1 MNTSTESYL
10 RERVKE
16 LENQLAKERAEN
28 LVILE
33 NVRFS
38 TRSVRDQTVFMMIM
52 LCLQTHRISMLE
64 KLTLDMRSHPIM
76 LFYLFKERTALTC

>member
-1 MNTSTESYL
+1 
-10 RERVKE
+10 VKE
-16 LENQLAKERAEN
+16 LESQLAKERAEN

-64 KLTLDMRSHPIM
+64 KLTLELMRSHPIM

>member
-33 NVRFS
+33 NVR
-38 TRSVRDQTVFMMIM
+38 RSVRG
-52 LCLQTHRISMLE
+52 L
-64 KLTLDMRSHPIM
+64 
-76 LFYLFKERTALTC
+76 

>member
-16 LENQLAKERAEN
+16 LENQLAKEREN

-33 NVRFS
+33 NGG
-38 TRSVRDQTVFMMIM
+38 SVRG
-52 LCLQTHRISMLE
+52 L
-64 KLTLDMRSHPIM
+64 
-76 LFYLFKERTALTC
+76 

>member
-16 LENQLAKERAEN
+16 LENQLAKEREN

-64 KLTLDMRSHPIM
+64 N
-76 LFYLFKERTALTC
+76 

>member
-16 LENQLAKERAEN
+16 LENQLAKERGEF
-28 LVILE
+28 VILE

-52 LCLQTHRISMLE
+52 LCLQTHRISML
-64 KLTLDMRSHPIM
+64 D
-76 LFYLFKERTALTC
+76 

>member
-1 MNTSTESYL
+1 
-10 RERVKE
+10 VKE

-52 LCLQTHRISMLE
+52 LCLQTHRIVLE
-64 KLTLDMRSHPIM
+64 KLTLELMRSHPIM